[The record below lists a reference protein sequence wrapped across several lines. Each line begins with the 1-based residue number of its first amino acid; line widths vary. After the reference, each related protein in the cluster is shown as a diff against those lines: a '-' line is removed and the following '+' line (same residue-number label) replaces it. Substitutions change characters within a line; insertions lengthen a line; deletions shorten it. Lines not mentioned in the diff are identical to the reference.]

1 MIKKINKKTGVITLK
16 DSQGKAKEKRSF
28 ASVNN
33 PQFLA
38 SWSTPTTD
46 ASTEQR
52 AGAQRLRNQARDL
65 ERNNSYVVRFLNEWI
80 SNIVGT
86 GFNFSSL
93 AVNAQGRE
101 DTGAREIIEQAWR
114 EFQTARIC
122 TASGDMPYRELK
134 GLSERACARDGGV
147 LIQMLRGFD
156 NPHNFALHLLEV
168 DRMDIDYNVQ
178 ANKLGNR
185 VIMGKEVD
193 QYGRPIA
200 YHLLGTHPGDQSGA
214 RGKSRRTRVPADQII
229 HRFYRTRAESYH
241 GQSLIAQ
248 ANIALQNLERY
259 EEAELI
265 AARASASSVA
275 AIERTEGAEWSGAD
289 AEDRIVEP
297 GAVWEGEVGES
308 FKLLS
313 PAHPNQNY
321 ESFRNGILKGVC
333 SGLLM
338 SFPTVSQ
345 SFEGVSYSSLR
356 ESKLNI
362 KALTQVYRAMNIERE
377 EEPIFRA
384 WLSTILRTGVLKNL
398 PAANFENLAKGSFT
412 GRGFEWVDPKK
423 DVEGLRAEIA
433 IGATSLSR
441 AVKERLGVGLDVII
455 AERKSD
461 AEAFEAAGLPV
472 PAEFGSASD
481 DGVARTLQQVYLA
494 VGTVITA
501 EEARDIVNGAGGNL
515 MDALPPGFGKLSQPE
530 EPDED

>member
-1 MIKKINKKTGVITLK
+1 MIKRIDKKTGVITLK
-16 DSQGKAKEKRSF
+16 DSKPKAKRGFS
-28 ASVNN
+28 SVNN
-33 PQFLA
+33 PQFLS

-52 AGAQRLRNQARDL
+52 NAAERLRNQARDL

-86 GFNFSSL
+86 GYNFSSL

-101 DTGAREIIEQAWR
+101 DKGAREIIENAWKD
-114 EFQTARIC
+114 FQSARIC
-122 TASGDMPYRELK
+122 TASGDMPYREFK

-147 LIQMLRGFD
+147 LIQILRGFD
-156 NPHNFALHLLEV
+156 NPHNFALHLLEI
-168 DRMDIDYNVQ
+168 DRLDINYNE
-178 ANKLGNR
+178 ASNKDGNR
-185 VIMGKEVD
+185 VIMGKEID

-200 YHLLGTHPGDQSGA
+200 YHLLGNHPGDQYGT
-214 RGKSRRTRVPADQII
+214 RGRQKRTRVPADQII
-229 HRFYRTRAESYH
+229 HRYYRTRAESYH

-248 ANIALQNLERY
+248 ANVALQHLERF

-265 AARASASSVA
+265 AARTGASSVA

-289 AEDRIVEP
+289 AEDRTVEP
-297 GAVWEGEVGES
+297 GAVWEGEPGES

-313 PAHPNQNY
+313 SNHPNQNY
-321 ESFRNGILKGVC
+321 TGFRDGILKGVC
-333 SGLLM
+333 AGLLQ
-338 SFPTVSQ
+338 SFPVMSQ
-345 SFEGVSYSSLR
+345 SFEGVSFSSLR

-362 KALTQVYRAMNIERE
+362 KALTQVYREMNIDRE

-384 WLSTILRTGVLKNL
+384 WLSTALRTGVIKNL
-398 PAANFENLAKGSFT
+398 PASNFENLARGSFT
-412 GRGFEWVDPKK
+412 GRGFEWVDPKRE
-423 DVEGLRAEIA
+423 VEGLRAELA
-433 IGATSLSR
+433 IGAISLSR

-455 AERKSD
+455 AERKAD
-461 AEAFEAAGLPV
+461 AEAFAAAGLPV

-494 VGTVITA
+494 VGKVITA
-501 EEARDIVNGAGGNL
+501 EEARQIVNDAGGNL
-515 MDALPPGFGKLSQPE
+515 VDALPPGFGELSKPE